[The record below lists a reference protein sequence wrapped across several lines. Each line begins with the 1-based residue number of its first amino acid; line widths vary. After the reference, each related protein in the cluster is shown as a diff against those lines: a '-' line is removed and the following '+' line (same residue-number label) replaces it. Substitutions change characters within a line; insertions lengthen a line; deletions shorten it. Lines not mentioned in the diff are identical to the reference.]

1 MKEKRRKE
9 NKVNTIKEIIND
21 HKQYSKQIGKL
32 AKSDLIKTYRG
43 AALGWAWA
51 IIKPTVTIF
60 VYWFAFT
67 IGLRATKTVS
77 GNYPFFLW
85 LIAGIVP
92 WFYMND
98 MISAGTDCI
107 RKYSYLVTKMKFPVS
122 TIPTFVSISKMI
134 VEVLLLSIVFIIF
147 LMFGFKPDI
156 YYLQIFFYLLLAF
169 AFFTGWGLFAS
180 PIGAMSKDFSN
191 LVKSF
196 ITAIFWLSGILW
208 DAESIKI
215 LWLKKLLRLNPITY
229 LCTGFRNCFV
239 YKVWFWEQPKR
250 LLYFLI
256 ALAIM
261 WALGIWSYKKFR
273 KEIPDVL

>member
-1 MKEKRRKE
+1 M
-9 NKVNTIKEIIND
+9 
-21 HKQYSKQIGKL
+21 
-32 AKSDLIKTYRG
+32 
-43 AALGWAWA
+43 
-51 IIKPTVTIF
+51 F
-60 VYWFAFT
+60 
-67 IGLRATKTVS
+67 
-77 GNYPFFLW
+77 
-85 LIAGIVP
+85 
-92 WFYMND
+92 
-98 MISAGTDCI
+98 IS
-107 RKYSYLVTKMKFPVS
+107 LF
-122 TIPTFVSISKMI
+122 
-134 VEVLLLSIVFIIF
+134 
-147 LMFGFKPDI
+147 
-156 YYLQIFFYLLLAF
+156 QIFFYLLLAF